1 MRSQDY
7 WRYAYYLDLLNY
19 LTNYSTFYGKPVV
32 FWFFFI
38 FDDRPISLE
47 APNHFDKNSPVPCA
61 SEKII
66 WPVLF
71 KNEPSNHQLVP
82 SLSIPG
88 REKVLSIGRQPGTVP
103 GALRHVVQGQVSLES
118 RGAQD
123 TAQRQTVPLCDS
135 SSQST
140 DGAWYRAAPRA
151 QRAERGSVLESLKF
165 NRATGCP
172 SSQKV
177 SGGKICETP

>member
-1 MRSQDY
+1 M
-7 WRYAYYLDLLNY
+7 
-19 LTNYSTFYGKPVV
+19 FFG
-32 FWFFFI
+32 FFFI

-82 SLSIPG
+82 SLRIPG
-88 REKVLSIGRQPGTVP
+88 REKVLSIGRQPGAVP
-103 GALRHVVQGQVSLES
+103 GGLRHVVQGQVSLRS
-118 RGAQD
+118 RGTRD
-123 TAQRQTVPLCDS
+123 TAQQQTVPLRGS

-140 DGAWYRAAPRA
+140 GGARYRAAPRA
-151 QRAERGSVLESLKF
+151 QRAERGSVLQSLRF
-165 NRATGCP
+165 HRATGCP

-177 SGGKICETP
+177 SGAKSVKPPSPPDRRFSV